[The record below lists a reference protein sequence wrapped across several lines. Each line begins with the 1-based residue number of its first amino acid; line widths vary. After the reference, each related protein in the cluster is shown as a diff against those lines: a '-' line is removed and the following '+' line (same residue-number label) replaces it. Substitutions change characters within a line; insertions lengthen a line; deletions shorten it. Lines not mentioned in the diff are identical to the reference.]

1 MENIDNNKFT
11 VTISNKATEMLISH
25 ARFLANV
32 SEEAAQS
39 LIDDFMA
46 SSKSLE
52 TFPNGNPWFLD
63 SAIPVNKYRKLL
75 FCKRYLMIYQIK
87 NDRVFVDYI
96 VDCRQDYRWLL

>member
-1 MENIDNNKFT
+1 MENVDNKYT
-11 VTISNKATEMLISH
+11 VIISDKATEVLLSH

-32 SEEAAQS
+32 SEEVAQR
-39 LIDDFMA
+39 LIDDFIVSA
-46 SSKSLE
+46 KSLE
-52 TFPNGNPWFLD
+52 TYPNKNPWFSD

-87 NDRVFVDYI
+87 NDLIFVDYI